1 MVTGRGG
8 VAVKKK
14 HPSLETLED
23 LIRIQSVNP
32 FFGEDAKG
40 EREVADYVEQRCRKA
55 GLEVHRQPVFP
66 GRENV
71 IAELRVGRPENALLF
86 EAHMD
91 TVSLGSMEN
100 PLEPAYSNGRL
111 YGRGACD
118 TKGSLA
124 AMLHAVEECARN
136 PEQLSSDV
144 ILCASVDEERAYKGI
159 LAFLDSDVLVMGA
172 VVGEPTDLGIVVAH
186 KGCARFRLKTHGK
199 AAHSSVPHEG
209 DNAIYQMAE
218 VLRVIK
224 EDIESGLA
232 ALDHPLVGPP
242 TIVVA
247 AIRGGTQINI
257 VPEEC
262 AIEVDRRV
270 IPGEDA
276 REVLDGIVGTIRE
289 HLQGSSVDFEVEEL
303 LLDWPLGTPPE
314 SAIARCAQ
322 QVASKSGLEDRLHGV
337 SYGSDASKLQ
347 QLKGIP
353 SIVFGPGSIAQAHS
367 REEWVPV
374 EHVERAAEFYLEM
387 ARGFGRAGD
396 SE

>member
-1 MVTGRGG
+1 MNE
-8 VAVKKK
+8 K
-14 HPSLETLED
+14 HPALETLED

-32 FFGEDAKG
+32 YFGADARG
-40 EREVADYVEQRCRKA
+40 EGEVADYVEHRCRQA
-55 GLEVHRQPVFP
+55 GLEVHRQPVSA

-91 TVSLGSMEN
+91 TVPLGSMEN
-100 PLEPAYSNGRL
+100 PLEPTYSNNRL

-124 AMLHAVEECARN
+124 AMLHAIEECATDPGR
-136 PEQLSSDV
+136 LSSDI
-144 ILCASVDEERAYKGI
+144 ILCASVDEERAFEGI
-159 LAFLDSDVLVMGA
+159 LTFIGSDIPVAGA

-186 KGCARFRLKTHGK
+186 KGCARFRLTTRGR

-218 VLRVIK
+218 VLRVIERDIGK
-224 EDIESGLA
+224 ELA
-232 ALDHPLVGPP
+232 SLHHPLAGPA
-242 TIVVA
+242 TVVVA
-247 AIRGGTQINI
+247 TISGGSQINI

-276 REVLDGIVGTIRE
+276 REVLVGMQDT
-289 HLQGSSVDFEVEEL
+289 LQESLRNSGVDFDVKEL
-303 LLDWPLGTPPE
+303 LLDWALDTSPE
-314 SAIARCAQ
+314 SAVVRRAR
-322 QVASKSGLEDRLHGV
+322 QVASELDLDDSLHGV
-337 SYGSDASKLQ
+337 AYGSDASKLQ
-347 QLKGIP
+347 QIGGVP

-374 EHVERAAEFYLEM
+374 EHVERAAEFYVGM
-387 ARGFGRAGD
+387 ARGFGRMDDGA
-396 SE
+396 

>member
-1 MVTGRGG
+1 LDN
-8 VAVKKK
+8 K

-32 FFGEDAKG
+32 FFGDDARG
-40 EREVADYVEQRCRKA
+40 EREVADYVEQRCREV
-55 GLEVHRQPVFP
+55 GLEVYRQTVFP

-71 IAELRVGRPENALLF
+71 IAELRVGRPESALLF

-91 TVSLGSMEN
+91 TVSLGSMDN
-100 PLEPAYSNGRL
+100 PLEPNYVDGRL

-124 AMLHAVEECARN
+124 AMLYAMEECARN
-136 PEQLSSDV
+136 PEQMSSDV
-144 ILCASVDEERAYKGI
+144 ILCASVDEERAFKGV
-159 LAFLDSDVLVMGA
+159 LAFLDSDVSVAGA

-199 AAHSSVPHEG
+199 AAHTSVPHEG
-209 DNAIYQMAE
+209 DNAIYQMTE

-224 EDIESGLA
+224 EDIEDDLA
-232 ALDHPLVGPP
+232 VLDHPLVGPA

-247 AIRGGTQINI
+247 TVRGGTQINI

-262 AIEVDRRV
+262 EIEVDRRV

-276 REVLDGIVGTIRE
+276 REVLEGIKSTLRE
-289 HLQGSSVDFEVEEL
+289 SLRGSGVDFGIEDL
-303 LLDWPLGTPPE
+303 LLDWALDTSPE
-314 SAIARCAQ
+314 SAVVRRAQ
-322 QVASKSGLEDRLHGV
+322 RVASELGLDDTLRGV
-337 SYGSDASKLQ
+337 AYGSDASKLQ
-347 QLKGIP
+347 QLKGVP

-374 EHVERAAEFYLEM
+374 RDVERAAEFYVEM
-387 ARGFGRAGD
+387 ARSFGRAD
-396 SE
+396 DA

>member
-1 MVTGRGG
+1 MGISGG
-8 VAVKKK
+8 GSVNRK

-32 FFGEDAKG
+32 FFGEDARG
-40 EREVADYVEQRCRKA
+40 EQEVANYVEQRCREA
-55 GLEVHRQPVFP
+55 GLEVYRQRVSAS
-66 GRENV
+66 RENV
-71 IAELRVGRPENALLF
+71 VAEFRVGRPESTLLF

-100 PLEPAYSNGRL
+100 PLEPTYVNGRL

-124 AMLHAVEECARN
+124 AMLYAIEECARN

-144 ILCASVDEERAYKGI
+144 VLCASVDEERAYKGI
-159 LAFLDSDVLVMGA
+159 LAFLDSDVSVAGA

-186 KGCARFRLKTHGK
+186 KGCARFVLRTRGK
-199 AAHSSVPHEG
+199 AAHSSVPYEG

-218 VLRVIK
+218 VLGIIK
-224 EDIESGLA
+224 GEIEEELL

-242 TIVVA
+242 TIVVSK
-247 AIRGGTQINI
+247 IQGGTQINI

-270 IPGEDA
+270 IPGEAA
-276 REVLDGIVGTIRE
+276 REVLENIQDTLRE
-289 HLQGSSVDFEVEEL
+289 RLADSNVEFDVEEL
-303 LLDWPLGTPPE
+303 LLDWPLDTSPE

-322 QVASKSGLEDRLHGV
+322 RAASELGLGDRLHGV
-337 SYGSDASKLQ
+337 AYGSDASKLQ
-347 QLKGIP
+347 QLKGVP

-374 EHVERAAEFYLEM
+374 EDVGRAAEFYVEL
-387 ARGFGRAGD
+387 ARGFGKAG
-396 SE
+396 EGA